1 MICIG
6 SLPLGNEL
14 VFNSFRQVN
23 QFVIC
28 CRTPALDVATSGP
41 TTAQATM
48 YPSTGVKG
56 PYTLTATPV
65 GGGSAVTVT
74 CATPDCT
81 LTGLKPGTDYTC
93 SVTGIDTSS
102 GKPTPP
108 SPAVTITTPA
118 AGAPALNA
126 EVTGPGSI
134 SVDVSPTSSGVT
146 GPYTLT
152 ATPIGG
158 GTPIIVT
165 CAVPYDCV
173 LTGLAPGTTYDVT
186 ATATAAGQP
195 TPASA
200 PTTITTPAAK

>member
-1 MICIG
+1 MN
-6 SLPLGNEL
+6 LL
-14 VFNSFRQVN
+14 RH
-23 QFVIC
+23 
-28 CRTPALDVATSGP
+28 RTPALDVAASGP
-41 TTAQATM
+41 TTAQATV

-56 PYTLTATPV
+56 PYTVRATPV
-65 GGGSAVTVT
+65 GGGSAVAVT

-81 LTGLKPGTDYTC
+81 LTGLKPGTDYTL
-93 SVTGIDTSS
+93 SVTGIDTLS

-108 SPAVTITTPA
+108 SPEESITTPA

-126 EVTGPGSI
+126 EVTGSGSI

-158 GTPIIVT
+158 GTPISVT

-186 ATATAAGQP
+186 ATATAASGQR

-200 PTTITTPAAK
+200 PTTLTTPAAK